1 MPDPAQGEEP
11 TGENENI
18 QDQIGE
24 LVRRA
29 LIQVGDI
36 QDVEEKLKDIVEKS
50 SRATPPPEPPPN

>member
-1 MPDPAQGEEP
+1 MPDPAKGEEP
-11 TGENENI
+11 TEEIENI

-29 LIQVGDI
+29 LIQVGDL
-36 QDVEEKLKDIVEKS
+36 QDVEEKLRDIVEKS